1 MVARID
7 FNCDMGESFGA
18 WKMGLDEEVIKHVTS
33 SNIACGFHAGDPVWM
48 EHTVELA
55 RAHGV
60 AIGAHPSYPDL
71 MGFGRRDMAASPGDV
86 KSYVK
91 YQVGALR
98 GFLEGG
104 KLQHVKAHGALYNAA
119 IKDDDLARAICQAVL
134 EIDPQIIL
142 VVLAGTRWV
151 EIAREMGN
159 RVARETFADRAFS
172 PDGTLAPRS
181 QPGAVLHDPDQVVER
196 SLRMVIEGSVTAT
209 DGQDIPIEA
218 DTICL
223 HGDNPGAV
231 ELAAAIRSRFE
242 EEGVEV
248 VPMGAFC

>member
-196 SLRMVIEGSVTAT
+196 SLRMIIEGTVTAT
-209 DGQDIPIEA
+209 DGRDIPIEA

-231 ELAAAIRSRFE
+231 ELAAAIRSKFE

-248 VPMGAFC
+248 VPMGTFC

>member
-98 GFLEGG
+98 GFLAGG

-196 SLRMVIEGSVTAT
+196 SLRMIIEGTVTAT
-209 DGQDIPIEA
+209 DGRDIPIEA

-231 ELAAAIRSRFE
+231 ELAAAIRSKFE

-248 VPMGAFC
+248 VPMGTFC

>member
-60 AIGAHPSYPDL
+60 AIGAHPGYPDL
-71 MGFGRRDMAASPGDV
+71 IGFGRRDMAASPGDV

-91 YQVGALR
+91 YQVGALM

-159 RVARETFADRAFS
+159 RVARETFAARAFS

-196 SLRMVIEGSVTAT
+196 SLRMIIEGTVTAT
-209 DGQDIPIEA
+209 DGRDIPIEA

-231 ELAAAIRSRFE
+231 ELAAAIRSKFE

-248 VPMGAFC
+248 VPMGTFC

>member
-1 MVARID
+1 MAARID

-196 SLRMVIEGSVTAT
+196 SLRMIIEGTVTAT
-209 DGQDIPIEA
+209 DGRDIPIEA

-231 ELAAAIRSRFE
+231 ELAAAIRSKFE

-248 VPMGAFC
+248 VPMGTFC

>member
-60 AIGAHPSYPDL
+60 AIGAHPGYPDL

-196 SLRMVIEGSVTAT
+196 SLRMIIEGTVTAT
-209 DGQDIPIEA
+209 DGRDIPIEA

-231 ELAAAIRSRFE
+231 ELAAAIRSKFE

-248 VPMGAFC
+248 VPMGTFC

>member
-1 MVARID
+1 MAARID

-98 GFLEGG
+98 GFLAGG

-196 SLRMVIEGSVTAT
+196 SLRMIIEGTVTAT
-209 DGQDIPIEA
+209 DGRDIPIEA

-231 ELAAAIRSRFE
+231 ELAAAIRSKFE

-248 VPMGAFC
+248 VPMGTFC

>member
-1 MVARID
+1 MVTRID

-196 SLRMVIEGSVTAT
+196 SLRMIIEGTVTAT
-209 DGQDIPIEA
+209 DGRDIPIEA

-231 ELAAAIRSRFE
+231 ELAAAIRSKFE

-248 VPMGAFC
+248 VPMGTFC

>member
-48 EHTVELA
+48 EHTVGLA

-104 KLQHVKAHGALYNAA
+104 RLQHVKAHGALYNAA

-181 QPGAVLHDPDQVVER
+181 QPGALLHDPDQVVER

-231 ELAAAIRSRFE
+231 ELAEAIRSRFE